1 MGQSS
6 AFEFGDGAIPR
17 IRAIVIAVVVA
28 SVCACI
34 GAIAFAVW
42 YFGHH

>member
-17 IRAIVIAVVVA
+17 IRTIVIIVGVAVVCAFVGAVA
-28 SVCACI
+28 F
-34 GAIAFAVW
+34 GVW
-42 YFGHH
+42 YFVHH